1 MEIGQAVVPL
11 NKILAS
17 PLKQTPSAVVR
28 VYEDHIDVKNPQTGQ
43 LKASLRVIIYLEDN
57 GVSKAQQRPASS
69 LQQARD
75 LRNNSGMGG
84 SQQLE
89 GGQVDYQTVW

>member
-28 VYEDHIDVKNPQTGQ
+28 VYEDFVDVKHASGQT
-43 LKASLRVIIYLEDN
+43 KASLRVIIYLEDN
-57 GVSKAQQRPASS
+57 GVSKAASRPASS
-69 LQQARD
+69 L
-75 LRNNSGMGG
+75 
-84 SQQLE
+84 
-89 GGQVDYQTVW
+89 